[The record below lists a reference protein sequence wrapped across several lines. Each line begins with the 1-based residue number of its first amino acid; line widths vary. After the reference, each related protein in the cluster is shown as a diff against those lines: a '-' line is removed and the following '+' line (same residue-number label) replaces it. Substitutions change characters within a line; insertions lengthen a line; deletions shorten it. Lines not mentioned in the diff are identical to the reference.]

1 MLTNNFYSALAQ
13 NMVGTVKSNS
23 IKNTSGSLTTLS
35 NAAGGYLPF
44 FISGQNYKV
53 DLSRV
58 REAYDGTHGG
68 VVFGDGDTPATAEDY
83 KLAGNIITG
92 IVATANLARSIDNGV
107 AQIVATYTINASS
120 EVTIKEITAFTNA
133 GVSNYY
139 IVDRTVLDEP
149 VTIPAGGI
157 GQVVYTITF
166 NYPTATTETN

>member
-1 MLTNNFYSALAQ
+1 MLTNNFYSVLAQ
-13 NMVGTVKSNS
+13 NMVGERKSNS
-23 IKNTSGSLTTLS
+23 IKNTSGSLTTIG
-35 NAAGGYLPF
+35 NAAGGYMPF

-53 DLSRV
+53 NLSSV
-58 REAYDGTHGG
+58 KDNYNNSQGG

-92 IVATANLARSIDNGV
+92 ITANANLTRSINNGV
-107 AQIVATYTINASS
+107 AQIVAIYTITASS
-120 EVTIKEITAFTNA
+120 EVTIKEIAAFAQSGNDGA
-133 GVSNYY
+133 Y

-166 NYPTATTETN
+166 NYPA

>member
-1 MLTNNFYSALAQ
+1 MI
-13 NMVGTVKSNS
+13 GHVKPNS
-23 IKNTSGSLTTLS
+23 IKNTSGSLTKLN
-35 NAAGGYLPF
+35 NAAGGYMPF

-58 REAYDGTHGG
+58 REAYDGTYGG

-92 IVATANLARSIDNGV
+92 ITANANLTRSINNGV
-107 AQIVATYTINASS
+107 AQIVAIYTITASS
-120 EVTIKEITAFTNA
+120 EVTIKEIAAFTTS
-133 GVSNYY
+133 GSSSSYY
-139 IVDRTVLDEP
+139 IVDRTVLDTP
-149 VTIPAGGI
+149 VTIPAGGV

>member
-13 NMVGTVKSNS
+13 NMVGTIKSNS
-23 IKNTSGSLTTLS
+23 IKNTSGSLTTLY

-44 FISGQNYKV
+44 FISGQNNKV

-58 REAYDGTHGG
+58 REAYSGTYGG

-92 IVATANLARSIDNGV
+92 ITANANLTRSINNGV
-107 AQIVATYTINASS
+107 AQIVAIYTITASS
-120 EVTIKEITAFTNA
+120 EVTIKEITAFTTS
-133 GVSNYY
+133 GGSDYY
-139 IVDRTVLDEP
+139 IVDRTVLDTP
-149 VTIPAGGI
+149 VTIPAGGV

-166 NYPTATTETN
+166 NYPTATA